1 MTSNMGT
8 RELKNN
14 EYGFGENKKDK
25 NYVKMKE
32 GIMEKVQKIFSPEL
46 MNRIDESIVFQSLN
60 EQNVYDIID
69 LQLSDLI
76 QNLSKLGLSLK
87 LTKTAKKLLAKSGY
101 DPKYGVRL
109 LRREIQRLLED
120 PISETMLKKGLAKGT
135 VITVKAIRKSLH
147 FTYKSGIL
155 TKRKKPKLPSK

>member
-1 MTSNMGT
+1 
-8 RELKNN
+8 
-14 EYGFGENKKDK
+14 
-25 NYVKMKE
+25 MKE

-46 MNRIDESIVFQSLN
+46 MNRIDESIVFHSLT

-76 QNLSKLGLSLK
+76 QNLSKLDLSLK

-120 PISETMLKKGLAKGT
+120 PISETMLKQGLPKGT

-147 FTYKSGIL
+147 FTYKSKKL
-155 TKRKKPKLPSK
+155 TKRIKPKLPSK